1 MCTLCGVNT
10 QPVVLLRCYLD
21 INPDKQITNAN
32 LNLLQLT
39 FINIVYTFMSLSL
52 APQLSRANR
61 NQNNRT
67 EGTIRENNSTFYQT
81 KHFNVIYIYPSE
93 DDATV

>member
-39 FINIVYTFMSLSL
+39 FISIVYTFMSLSL
-52 APQLSRANR
+52 APELSRANR

-67 EGTIRENNSTFYQT
+67 EGTIREQ
-81 KHFNVIYIYPSE
+81 FNFLP
-93 DDATV
+93 DKAF